1 MRVLPMDKKQ
11 ETVIIKC
18 FDRCVYQLVYPD
30 FFLTSNKPT
39 LRKIFKYLFR
49 FDWRNEET
57 IEFFERELPGMKILV
72 EVLNAEKIAEAEKN
86 WIDRV
91 NYYNREWQDPKGAAT
106 QTEKQRIKECNAAL
120 HKRVQESHATFIRV
134 KKQAQK
140 DLERVSE
147 ILAIY
152 QEAKTK

>member
-1 MRVLPMDKKQ
+1 MDKEQ
-11 ETVIIKC
+11 EIVTIKC

-30 FFLTSNKPT
+30 FFLTSDKPT

-57 IEFFERELPGMKILV
+57 IEFFERELPGMEILIKAR
-72 EVLNAEKIAEAEKN
+72 NAEKITKAEKKWN
-86 WIDRV
+86 DCV
-91 NYYNREWQDPKGAAT
+91 DSYNREWQDPKGAAT
-106 QTEKQRIKECNAAL
+106 QTEKQRIKEWNAAR
-120 HKRVQESHATFIRV
+120 HERVKESHAALIRK